1 MVSLSGDPSQAG
13 ALLMQRNTT
22 FDELAQATPRRASSA
37 TGRSRSHY
45 EAILELL
52 RERGP
57 QGVLGSELYS
67 RPDLYG
73 RSPRNRISELRKDG
87 HLIEGKPHGSS
98 DWFYRLIRDNSGVPS
113 AARAESHD
121 WYERATGQP
130 RPQPD
135 ESDFASLP
143 LFGSKR

>member
-1 MVSLSGDPSQAG
+1 MK
-13 ALLMQRNTT
+13 RNTT
-22 FDELAQATPRRASSA
+22 FDELTQATPRRASGA
-37 TGRSRSHY
+37 PARSRSHY

-73 RSPRNRISELRKDG
+73 RSPRNRISELRKHG

-98 DWFYRLIRDNSGVPS
+98 DWFYRLIRDNAGPKPQ
-113 AARAESHD
+113 AESSD
-121 WYERATGQP
+121 WYERATGRL
-130 RPQPD
+130 RPQLGKD
-135 ESDFASLP
+135 DFSSLP
-143 LFGSKR
+143 LFEGKR